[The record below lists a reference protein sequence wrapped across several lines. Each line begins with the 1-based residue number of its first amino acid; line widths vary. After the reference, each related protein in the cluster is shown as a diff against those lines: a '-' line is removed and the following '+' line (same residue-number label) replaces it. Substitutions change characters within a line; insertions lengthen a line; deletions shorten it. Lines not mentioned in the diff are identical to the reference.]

1 LKVKGKRMRTGIKIM
16 ILEQLVDEE
25 VFVYH
30 DKFYA
35 KVPPLL
41 LPDYIPIIMTL
52 SLL

>member
-1 LKVKGKRMRTGIKIM
+1 MRTGIKIM

-35 KVPPLL
+35 KVPPSSSL
-41 LPDYIPIIMTL
+41 IIYQL
-52 SLL
+52 S